1 MIWEILTDKAE
12 TFENESFRKT
22 VDDIVNYSVDNY
34 ETINIDSIYVTFKNE
49 NKKEVCNNNNKME
62 KLQQFIDEEIKQGFE
77 DIQENRRHEADL
89 RADYYSSIAVDC

>member
-1 MIWEILTDKAE
+1 MLEPEKIIIR
-12 TFENESFRKT
+12 FNEFDMK
-22 VDDIVNYSVDNY
+22 
-34 ETINIDSIYVTFKNE
+34 FKNE